1 MIVPIAVAGSLPAS
15 TLLAQRGGF
24 EAGCGPGD
32 WTLRVVLQGL
42 LSVAATCV
50 AGIALFGADTQP
62 ALSADNTIAAMPA
75 WSL

>member
-42 LSVAATCV
+42 LSAAASAASPCDFFGGDEQAAIVNSSAAQAMAT
-50 AGIALFGADTQP
+50 GLF
-62 ALSADNTIAAMPA
+62 
-75 WSL
+75 